1 MNSGGREAMFEKTPG
16 RFTGHHGEH
25 FLGSD
30 AQILVDR
37 RRHDSPNSRG
47 RLGGKGG
54 GAARLLTNSNSG
66 GGARKD
72 GRRTRSRASNL
83 H

>member
-16 RFTGHHGEH
+16 RFSGHHGEH

-37 RRHDSPNSRG
+37 RRYDSPNSRG

-54 GAARLLTNSNSG
+54 GAGSFINELEQRK
-66 GGARKD
+66 GARKD